1 VRQERR
7 TTEAQ
12 PPLAEDSNPRE
23 LRTSWGL
30 RAPAAS
36 STVNRAMIS
45 MAHTTLFLTPSAAY
59 GAEVACEPMKLR
71 IDGTPSGV

>member
-1 VRQERR
+1 V
-7 TTEAQ
+7 
-12 PPLAEDSNPRE
+12 L
-23 LRTSWGL
+23 GL